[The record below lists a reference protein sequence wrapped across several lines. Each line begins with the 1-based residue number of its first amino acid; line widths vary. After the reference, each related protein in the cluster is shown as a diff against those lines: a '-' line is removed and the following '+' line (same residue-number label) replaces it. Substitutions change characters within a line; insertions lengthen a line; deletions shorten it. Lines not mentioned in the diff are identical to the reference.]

1 MKVEGLA
8 ASFDLES
15 YGLEPTYGVLLC
27 GVVKPWGGEPKLFR
41 VEQVSSDD
49 SGLVRALVEELSKYA
64 ILLAHNGVF
73 YDRKM
78 LNARALK
85 WNLPILDPRGKMI
98 DPVQVARRHLNM
110 RRNSLDALA
119 DYFELSEQKMHVPAQ
134 VWVRAALDHSEAD
147 LATICARCESDVLV
161 LEELSTRVLGLVGSV
176 NFWGSA

>member
-1 MKVEGLA
+1 MKIEGLA

-27 GVVKPWGGEPKLFR
+27 GVVKPWGGPSKLFR
-41 VEQVSSDD
+41 VKQVSSDD
-49 SGLVRALVEELSKYA
+49 SKLTTELVTELNKYA
-64 ILLAHNGVF
+64 ILIAHNGVF

-85 WNLPILDPRGKMI
+85 FNLPILDPRGKMI
-98 DPVQVARRHLNM
+98 DPVQIARRHLNM

-119 DYFELSEQKMHVPAQ
+119 DYFGLSEQKMHIPAE
-134 VWVRAALDHSEAD
+134 VWVRAGLDHSKAD
-147 LATICARCESDVLV
+147 LDLICERCESDVRV
-161 LEELSTRVLGLVGSV
+161 LEELATRVLGLVGSV

>member
-1 MKVEGLA
+1 MKIEGLC

-15 YGLEPTYGVLLC
+15 FGLEPAYGVLLC
-27 GVVKPWGGEPKLFR
+27 GVVKPWGQAPMLFR
-41 VEQVSSDD
+41 MDRARSDD
-49 SGLVRALVEELSKYA
+49 SSLVKLLVEELNKYA
-64 ILLAHNGVF
+64 ILIAHNGVF

-119 DYFELSEQKMHVPAQ
+119 DYFGLSEQKMHVPAET
-134 VWVRAALDHSEAD
+134 WVKAAIDHDAEAMD
-147 LATICARCESDVLV
+147 TICERCRSDCRV
-161 LEELSTRVLGLVGSV
+161 LEELATRTLGLVGSV